1 MISCVCTTFP
11 AVRIS
16 MQNFLLLKL
25 LNTNYGLK
33 CLAEFLTEIEF
44 YQKTENGVLAETKED
59 P

>member
-1 MISCVCTTFP
+1 MYNFPCSTNFNAKLFIAKTFED
-11 AVRIS
+11 
-16 MQNFLLLKL
+16 KL
-25 LNTNYGLK
+25 WVK